1 MEALIMAIAIAA
13 NSILRIVINSL
24 LDQQLVENV
33 FYITNHAASTLEAM
47 ENVVNNNMLNFYNDL
62 SNEIACTSVSVQSL
76 SPVHTDP
83 YEEAKAFN
91 GGDLF
96 AALPVANAAIVSMK
110 TGLGGRHN
118 RGRKYLAGIPQ
129 QDVDNS
135 RLTEDKRLEMQTTWN
150 NMNNYFGADGIGEA
164 TWGIYH
170 REGVAPN
177 FNHVFVA
184 VNSVIVRPILG
195 TQRSRLPGHG
205 R

>member
-1 MEALIMAIAIAA
+1 MATAITAD
-13 NSILRIVINSL
+13 SFLRVVVNQL

-33 FYITNHAASTLEAM
+33 FYISNHADSTLEAM
-47 ENVVNNNMLNFYNDL
+47 EDVVNNNLLNWFNDI
-62 SNEIACTSVSVQSL
+62 SNELAVTSVSVQSL
-76 SPVHTDP
+76 APVHTDP

-96 AALPVANAAIVSMK
+96 AALPVANAAIVSLK

-135 RLTEDKRLEMQTTWN
+135 RLEDAKRAAMQATWN
-150 NMNNYFGADGIGEA
+150 TINDYFKDGGSGLA
-164 TWGIYH
+164 TWGIYNKTVVG
-170 REGVAPN
+170 GVPTHN
-177 FNHVFVA
+177 FVPIQ
-184 VNSVIVRPILG
+184 SVIVRPILG
-195 TQRSRLPGHG
+195 TMRSRLPGHG

>member
-1 MEALIMAIAIAA
+1 MPTDIAA
-13 NSILRIVINSL
+13 NSILRVVVKYL
-24 LDQQLVENV
+24 LDNQECENV
-33 FYITNHAASTLEAM
+33 FYIENHAASTLEAM
-47 ENVVNNNMLNFYNDL
+47 EDVCNNNLLNYFNDL
-62 SNEIACTSVSVQSL
+62 SNEVAVISQSVQSL
-76 SPVHTDP
+76 FPVHTDP

-96 AALPVANAAIVSMK
+96 AALPVANACIVSMK

-135 RLTEDKRLEMQTTWN
+135 QLTDAKRIEMQTTWN
-150 NMNNYFGADGIGEA
+150 TIGAYFNAGGSGLA

-170 REGVAPN
+170 NAGTVAAPS
-177 FNHVFVA
+177 HVFVG
-184 VNSVIVRPILG
+184 VNSVIVRPRLG
-195 TQRSRLPGHG
+195 TMRSRLPGHG